1 MPNTALILCGGLG
14 TRLRSVSGNSP
25 KCLMKVNGRPFL
37 LYLLDLLKS
46 NHFQDVVLCTG
57 HGHDQIQ
64 KEIGSKYKGS
74 SIKYSRENSPLGT
87 GGAIV
92 RASKELESDW
102 LLIMNG
108 DSYCSFNLKAHSL
121 KMINKPI
128 IFIHKVPDVSRFGA
142 IEFDK
147 QNKVLSFQ
155 EKNVQSSPGYI
166 NAGIYWLHRSCI
178 DSLSKNTFISMEKE
192 VLPSLLGEL
201 QAVQCNHG
209 FIDIGTPNSYA
220 RADDF
225 FDNQS
230 INFN

>member
-14 TRLRSVSGNSP
+14 TRLHSVSGNSP
-25 KCLMKVNGRPFL
+25 KCLMKVNGRPFI

-64 KEIGSKYKGS
+64 KEVGSEYKGS

-92 RASKELESDW
+92 QASQKLESEW
-102 LLIMNG
+102 FLVMNG
-108 DSYCSFNLKAHSL
+108 DSYCSFDLNAQSLLKIKKSL
-121 KMINKPI
+121 
-128 IFIHKVPDVSRFGA
+128 IFVHKVPDVSRFGA

-147 QNKVLSFQ
+147 QNNVLSFQ

-178 DSLSKNTFISMEKE
+178 DSLDRNTFISMEKE

-201 QAVQCNHG
+201 QVVQCNDG
-209 FIDIGTPNSYA
+209 FIDIGTPNSYS
-220 RADDF
+220 RAGNF
-225 FDNQS
+225 FDAR
-230 INFN
+230 F

>member
-14 TRLRSVSGNSP
+14 TRLHSVSGNSP
-25 KCLMKVNGRPFL
+25 KCLMKVNGRPFI

-64 KEIGSKYKGS
+64 KEVGSEYKGS

-92 RASKELESDW
+92 QASQKLESEW
-102 LLIMNG
+102 FLVMNG
-108 DSYCSFNLKAHSL
+108 DSYCSFDLNAQSLLKIKKSL
-121 KMINKPI
+121 
-128 IFIHKVPDVSRFGA
+128 IFVHKVPDVSRFGA

-147 QNKVLSFQ
+147 QNNVLSFQ

-178 DSLSKNTFISMEKE
+178 DSLDRNTFISMEKE

-201 QAVQCNHG
+201 QVVQCNDG

-225 FDNQS
+225 FDARS
-230 INFN
+230 

>member
-1 MPNTALILCGGLG
+1 MPNTALLLCGGLG

-25 KCLMKVNGRPFL
+25 KCLMKVNNRPFL

-64 KEIGSKYKGS
+64 KEIGSAYKGS

-92 RASKELESDW
+92 QASQKLESEW
-102 LLIMNG
+102 FLVMNG
-108 DSYCSFNLKAHSL
+108 DSYCFFDLNAQSLLKIKKSL
-121 KMINKPI
+121 
-128 IFIHKVPDVSRFGA
+128 IFVHKVPDVSRFGA

-147 QNKVLSFQ
+147 QNNVLSFQ
-155 EKNVQSSPGYI
+155 EKNVQSTPGYI

-178 DSLSKNTFISMEKE
+178 DSLRRNTFISMEKE

-201 QAVQCNHG
+201 QAVQCHHG

-225 FDNQS
+225 FENQS
-230 INFN
+230 ISFN

>member
-25 KCLMKVNGRPFL
+25 KCLMKVNDRPFL

-64 KEIGSKYKGS
+64 KEVGSEYKGS

-92 RASKELESDW
+92 QASQKLESEW
-102 LLIMNG
+102 FLVMNG
-108 DSYCSFNLKAHSL
+108 DSYCSFDLNAQSLLKIKKSL
-121 KMINKPI
+121 
-128 IFIHKVPDVSRFGA
+128 IFVHKVPDVSRFGA

-147 QNKVLSFQ
+147 QNNVLSFQ

-166 NAGIYWLHRSCI
+166 NAGIYWLHRSCVDKFPK
-178 DSLSKNTFISMEKE
+178 DSFVSMEKE
-192 VLPSLLGEL
+192 VLPSLLGSLEI
-201 QAVQCNHG
+201 VSCDSG
-209 FIDIGTPNSYA
+209 FIDIGTPNSYSS
-220 RADDF
+220 ADNF
-225 FDNQS
+225 FDARS
-230 INFN
+230 

>member
-37 LYLLDLLKS
+37 SYLLDLLKS

-57 HGHDQIQ
+57 HGHDQVQ
-64 KEIGSKYKGS
+64 KEVGSEYKGS
-74 SIKYSRENSPLGT
+74 TIKYSRENSPLGT

-92 RASKELESDW
+92 QASKEFESDW
-102 LLIMNG
+102 FLVMNG
-108 DSYCSFNLKAHSL
+108 DSYCSFDLNAQSL
-121 KMINKPI
+121 RKYKKPL
-128 IFIHKVPDVSRFGA
+128 IFVHKVPDVSRFGNV
-142 IEFDK
+142 EFNE

-155 EKNVQSSPGYI
+155 EKNSQSIPGYI

-201 QAVQCNHG
+201 QVEQCDKG
-209 FIDIGTPNSYA
+209 FIDIGTPNSYSSADNFFGA
-220 RADDF
+220 R
-225 FDNQS
+225 S
-230 INFN
+230 

>member
-14 TRLRSVSGNSP
+14 TRLRSVSGNYP

-37 LYLLDLLKS
+37 LYLLDLLKF
-46 NHFQDVVLCTG
+46 NRFQDVVLCTG

-64 KEIGSKYKGS
+64 KEIGSEYKGS
-74 SIKYSRENSPLGT
+74 SIKYSREISPLGT

-92 RASKELESDW
+92 QVLTELDNEW
-102 LLIMNG
+102 FLVMNG
-108 DSYCSFNLKAHSL
+108 DSYCSFDLNAQFLQKLKKSL
-121 KMINKPI
+121 
-128 IFIHKVPDVSRFGA
+128 IFVHKVPDVSRFGTV
-142 IEFDK
+142 EFNE

-192 VLPSLLGEL
+192 VLPSLLGKL
-201 QAVQCNHG
+201 QVVQCDKG
-209 FIDIGTPNSYA
+209 FIDIGTPKSYA
-220 RADDF
+220 NAENF
-225 FDNQS
+225 FDARC
-230 INFN
+230 

>member
-1 MPNTALILCGGLG
+1 MTNTALILCGGLG

-64 KEIGSKYKGS
+64 KEVGTEYKGS
-74 SIKYSRENSPLGT
+74 SIKYSRETSPLGT

-92 RASKELESDW
+92 QASQKLESEW
-102 LLIMNG
+102 FLVMNG
-108 DSYCSFNLKAHSL
+108 DSYCSFDLNAQSLLKIKKSL
-121 KMINKPI
+121 
-128 IFIHKVPDVSRFGA
+128 IFVHKVPDVSRFGA

-147 QNKVLSFQ
+147 QNNVLSFQ
-155 EKNVQSSPGYI
+155 EKNVQSTPGYI

-178 DSLSKNTFISMEKE
+178 DSLRRNTFISMEKE

-230 INFN
+230 ISFN